1 MEAIGINL
9 GYLIVHTLNFLIML
23 LVLAA
28 LAYRPILNALE
39 NRRQK
44 IAQGLEDSRIASEAR
59 ANAEKDAEKI
69 IAEAQE
75 RAGAI
80 VREATERADLA
91 AREVQEAAKAD
102 AERARETAMIEV
114 QQERDRNLA
123 DLRGQIG
130 TLAIAIAQKLIGSS
144 LDEGRQRGLINEFF
158 SGVREGRVTVLEGA
172 NISGGSAEVISALP
186 LTPQEQDRVK
196 QDILSRLGDQA
207 TVTFRVD
214 PSILGGL
221 VIRVGDKVMDA
232 SLSGQLDQ
240 MREEL
245 V

>member
-9 GYLIVHTLNFLIML
+9 GYLIVHALNFLIML
-23 LVLAA
+23 LILAA
-28 LAYRPILNALE
+28 LAYKPILNALE

-44 IAQGLEDSRIASEAR
+44 IAQGLEDSRVASEAR
-59 ANAEKDAEKI
+59 ANAEQEAQKI

-75 RAGAI
+75 RAGEI
-80 VREATERADLA
+80 VREATERAEIA
-91 AREVQEAAKAD
+91 AREVQEAARAEAEKARD
-102 AERARETAMIEV
+102 AAMAEI

-123 DLRGQIG
+123 DLRGQVG
-130 TLAIAIAQKLIGSS
+130 TLAIAIAQKLIGAS
-144 LDEGRQRGLINEFF
+144 LDETRQRDLINEFF
-158 SGVREGRVTVLEGA
+158 SGVREGRVTVLEGTTL
-172 NISGGSAEVISALP
+172 NGGAAEVISALP

-196 QDILSRLGDQA
+196 EEILARLGAQA

-221 VIRVGDKVMDA
+221 VIRVGDKVLDA
-232 SLSGQLDQ
+232 SLSGQLDH
-240 MREEL
+240 MREAM